1 MTKNAPTRY
10 HILQVTFHWL
20 TVVLLF
26 AMFLLGT
33 YMSRLPNDT
42 GKIALLT
49 AHITLGSITLIVI
62 IARFINRFRL
72 PRPAHATAG
81 NAFLDWIG
89 KVVHYLL
96 YTLAF
101 LMAVSGISLS
111 LQAGLLPIIFGGS
124 GAALSA
130 DFYTF
135 NARMLHGVIA
145 PVLALLV
152 VLHVEAALYHQFVLK
167 DSLLSRMW
175 YEKKTGDQ

>member
-10 HILQVTFHWL
+10 RPLQVTFHWL

-33 YMSRLPNDT
+33 YMSRLPNDA

-49 AHITLGSITLIVI
+49 AHMTLGSITLIVI
-62 IARFINRFRL
+62 IARFIYRFRL
-72 PRPAHATAG
+72 PRPAHATVG

-96 YTLAF
+96 YMLVF

-111 LQAGLLPIIFGGS
+111 LQAGLLPIIFGRAGV
-124 GAALSA
+124 ALPA
-130 DFYTF
+130 DFYDF
-135 NARMLHGVIA
+135 AARMLHGVIA
-145 PVLALLV
+145 PVLVLLI
-152 VLHVEAALYHQFVLK
+152 VLHIGAALYHQFLLK
-167 DSLLSRMW
+167 DNLLSRMW
-175 YEKKTGDQ
+175 YKRK

>member
-1 MTKNAPTRY
+1 MTKNAPARY
-10 HILQVTFHWL
+10 HPSQVTFHWL
-20 TVVLLF
+20 TVILLF
-26 AMFLLGT
+26 AMFPLGT
-33 YMSRLPNDT
+33 YMSRLPNDA

-49 AHITLGSITLIVI
+49 VHTILGSIILIII

-96 YTLAF
+96 YTIVF

-167 DSLLSRMW
+167 DNLLSRMW